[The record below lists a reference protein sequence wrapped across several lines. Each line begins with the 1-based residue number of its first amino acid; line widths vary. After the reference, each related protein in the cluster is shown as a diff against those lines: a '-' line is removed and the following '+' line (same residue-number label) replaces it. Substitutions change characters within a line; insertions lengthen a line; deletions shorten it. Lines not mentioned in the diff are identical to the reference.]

1 MRVVIEVPGTD
12 GQLRVVRRLA
22 SAWAEAV
29 SAEPGDLPLIVTEL
43 LSNAV
48 NASPPDGSVIVRLDR
63 DPDAW
68 SVTVVDEGPGFRTG
82 SLAIPGPD
90 AIRGRGLALV
100 NQLVDAVVVE
110 RVDGLT
116 VVTAQR
122 KTSDPASL

>member
-1 MRVVIEVPGTD
+1 MPGTD

-29 SAEPGDLPLIVTEL
+29 AAEPDDLPLIVTEL

-48 NASPPDGSVIVRLDR
+48 NASPPDGSVIVRLER

-82 SLAIPGPD
+82 SLAIPP
-90 AIRGRGLALV
+90 AEATRGRGLALV
-100 NQLVDAVVVE
+100 NQLVDAIVVE

-122 KTSDPASL
+122 STAEPATA